1 MIKEAKDYGITGDV
15 LGCYNKSNL
24 NDKAEII
31 SLAMDAALQLPANI
45 GVPSV
50 LTSYVDAGVT
60 SVLYSPRNATKL
72 AKEVKY
78 GDWTT
83 STAVFKSR
91 EATGM
96 IAPYNDFS
104 PNGKS
109 DINYNFPRREQA
121 LFQTVI
127 EYGDFEE
134 ALTTEAKLNLAA
146 DKQYAAANTIAVAAN
161 YFYLFGVA
169 GREITGI
176 LNDPNLNPAIAAA
189 ATGAA
194 SSTKWADKTL
204 LNIYNDI
211 IALFDELVSLN
222 PNITQS
228 DKIILAISPSSNV
241 QLARSSEYNTS
252 VMDLLNKYFVGGL
265 EIVVLPELEAENGDN
280 TAIMLVPEIMGEE
293 VAVTAFGEKYRV
305 FPLVREMSGQK
316 QKIAFSTYGGIIKH
330 YDAIASMT
338 GI

>member
-1 MIKEAKDYGITGDV
+1 MKKPIDYGITGDV
-15 LGCYNKSNL
+15 LGCYNKRNL
-24 NDKAEII
+24 NDKSEII

-45 GVPSV
+45 AVPSV
-50 LTSYVDAGVT
+50 LTSYIDTGIT
-60 SVLYSPRNATKL
+60 SVLYDPRNATKL

-91 EATGM
+91 EAVGM

-104 PNGKS
+104 PNGRS

-121 LFQTVI
+121 LFQTII

-134 ALTTEAKLNLAA
+134 ALTAEAKLNLAA
-146 DKQYAAANTIAVAAN
+146 DKQYAAATTIAIAAN

-169 GREITGI
+169 GREITGL
-176 LNDPNLNPAIAAA
+176 LNDPNLNPAVAAA
-189 ATGAA
+189 ATGTS
-194 SSTKWADKTL
+194 SSTKWVDKTL
-204 LNIYNDI
+204 LNIYDDI
-211 IALFDELVSLN
+211 IDLFNELV
-222 PNITQS
+222 
-228 DKIILAISPSSNV
+228 
-241 QLARSSEYNTS
+241 RSEYNTS

-316 QKIAFSTYGGIIKH
+316 QKIAFSTYGGVIKH

>member
-1 MIKEAKDYGITGDV
+1 MKKPIDYGITGDV
-15 LGCYNKSNL
+15 LGCYNKRNL

-45 GVPSV
+45 AVPSV
-50 LTSYVDAGVT
+50 LTSYIDTGIT
-60 SVLYSPRNATKL
+60 SVLYDPRNATKL

-91 EATGM
+91 EAVGM

-104 PNGKS
+104 PNGRS

-121 LFQTVI
+121 LFQTII

-134 ALTTEAKLNLAA
+134 ALTAEAKLNLAA
-146 DKQYAAANTIAVAAN
+146 DKQYAAATTIAIAAN
-161 YFYLFGVA
+161 HFYLFGVA
-169 GREITGI
+169 GREITGL

-189 ATGAA
+189 ATGTS

-316 QKIAFSTYGGIIKH
+316 QKIAFSTYGGVIKH
-330 YDAIASMT
+330 ADCVAQMT